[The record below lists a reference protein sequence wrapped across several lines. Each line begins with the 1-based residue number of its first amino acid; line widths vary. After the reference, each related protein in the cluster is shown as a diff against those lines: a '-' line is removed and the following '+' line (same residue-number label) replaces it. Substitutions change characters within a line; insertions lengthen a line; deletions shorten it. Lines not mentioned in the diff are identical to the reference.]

1 MHAYIGFTREK
12 ELRLSKEVDRAEW
25 VPESEAPAQM
35 FPDRPGNTQHVLY
48 RQYLKLKGMSADG
61 K

>member
-48 RQYLKLKGMSADG
+48 R
-61 K
+61 